1 MERVKRPFWMDKCPE
16 NDGFSTAGVA
26 IALLVT
32 LSLVFTG
39 AQVYRVQSAAADT
52 QEVADAAALAGDNIV
67 AEYYPGI
74 HSRIYL
80 RGLSDE
86 ALNRVIKKY
95 EQKTRKKLI
104 MR

>member
-1 MERVKRPFWMDKCPE
+1 MNVFLLSGMILSEFCNTILTVHGVNNMKK
-16 NDGFSTAGVA
+16 TA
-26 IALLVT
+26 ALL
-32 LSLVFTG
+32 LCLVLLCSAAGF
-39 AQVYRVQSAAADT
+39 AAADT

-80 RGLSDE
+80 RGLSNE
-86 ALNRVIKKY
+86 ALDRVIKKY